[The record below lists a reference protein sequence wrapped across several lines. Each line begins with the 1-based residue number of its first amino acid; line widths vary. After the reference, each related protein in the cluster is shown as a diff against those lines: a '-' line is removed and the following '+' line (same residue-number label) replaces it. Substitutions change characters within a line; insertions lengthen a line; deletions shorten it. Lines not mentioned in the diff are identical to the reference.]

1 MPKSLKVIIDYIAI
15 ILAITTF
22 VLSFVAPEWEY
33 LNILTKATAI
43 GCVCYVIYAVYL
55 FCQKPLFDWHLINGN
70 FLLKVLYLAI
80 AMPFTLT
87 MVIGWGAFDSKE
99 LVYSSN
105 LYTPQSKQ
113 EIKNHVIEGNICI
126 NDSTHTAKFE
136 YSSIETTDATLPD
149 SIKQKQSNPSLF
161 WSVYTQFI
169 DPGNQHMSTTTAGR
183 NWAALVAIFGVFL
196 LNGLLVSSIIGSIDT
211 RKGKWFKGEIKYP
224 GFLRRK
230 KHYIIIGGNDMSIG
244 IVKQLL
250 AKIYSKCTL
259 EKPYILIQTSRDV
272 EAFRRELFSA
282 LTKREQ
288 QRVIIYYGNRNSDED
303 IKALCLSQAQEV
315 YILGEEAR
323 TDDNESYHDT
333 MNMNCLKLISN
344 NLKGTNNFNESNK
357 LTCRVMFEYQTS
369 FNIIQVTDID
379 AAKIKFIPFNYYEMW
394 AQNVL
399 ICQELKNWENC
410 KYLPLEGFEGIKPT
424 DSNYAHLVIVGMSR
438 MGIAMAIEAAHLAHY
453 PNYSEEKKIRTK
465 ITFIDKNAAEEKEFF
480 IGRFKEMFNLAHW
493 RYGEVDENNGLVW
506 CKHHIPTGH
515 DYLGGD
521 FLDIEWEFINSS
533 IVESATQQ
541 YLASIAANKN
551 AKLTIAI
558 CYPENTRAIAAA
570 TYMPDEIYKSDS
582 TLQVLV
588 YQRLNDDLLSQ
599 INQNNRYCGKL
610 KAFGIVSMCYNSSL
624 VEISE
629 EIASKI
635 GARYNQY
642 TWDTIKQRYAGKGL
656 IEEDY
661 ENLSGYLFNDKDY
674 NKEQIIEECNT
685 WMSKHHSTAEYA
697 TLKESL
703 KELNNKIKNSYRK
716 NATDDTNLAS
726 ATKQS
731 GGKSKAAKMWSDQY
745 NIYSMWT
752 KFRCVATNGTTAFDP
767 MHDEF
772 DGQALKALGQ
782 AEHNR
787 WVTEQL
793 LLRYR
798 PLNKEEQE
806 KAKVP
811 SLYSSTKQKAIY
823 KKAFAHLDI
832 CSNEI
837 LDSIDYN
844 MSNLDQELIGI
855 LPKAYRA
862 YLAKKQ

>member
-15 ILAITTF
+15 IVAITTF

-43 GCVCYVIYAVYL
+43 GSVCYVIYAVYL

-70 FLLKVLYLAI
+70 FLLKVIYLVI
-80 AMPFTLT
+80 ATPFALA
-87 MVIGWGAFDSKE
+87 MLIGGSAFDSKE
-99 LVYSSN
+99 LIFDTY
-105 LYTPQSKQ
+105 LYTPHVEQ

-126 NDSTHTAKFE
+126 NDSTHAAKFE
-136 YSSIETTDATLPD
+136 YSSIEETNSTLPD
-149 SIKQKQSNPSLF
+149 SIMQKQSDPSLF
-161 WSVYTQFI
+161 WSVYSHFI

-183 NWAALVAIFGVFL
+183 NWAALVAILGVFL
-196 LNGLLVSSIIGSIDT
+196 LNGLLVSSIIGCIDT
-211 RKGKWFKGEIKYP
+211 RKEKWFKGEIKYP

-250 AKIYSKCTL
+250 ARIYSKFSFTR
-259 EKPYILIQTSRDV
+259 PYILIQTSRDV
-272 EAFRRELFSA
+272 EKFRRELFST
-282 LTKREQ
+282 LTKEEQ
-288 QRVIIYYGNRNSDED
+288 QRVIIYYGNRNSEKE
-303 IKALCLSQAQEV
+303 IKELCLGQTLEV

-323 TDDNESYHDT
+323 ADDSESYHDT
-333 MNMNCLKLISN
+333 MNMNCLKLMSN
-344 NLKGTNNFNESNK
+344 SLQGIKKFNKSNQ
-357 LTCRVMFEYQTS
+357 LICRVMFEYQTS

-379 AAKIKFIPFNYYEMW
+379 GEKIKFIPFNYYEMW

-399 ICQELKNWENC
+399 ICQELKNKENC
-410 KYLPLEGFEGIKPT
+410 KYLPLEGFEGIKQA
-424 DSNYAHLVIVGMSR
+424 DNDYAHLVIVGMTR
-438 MGIAMAIEAAHLAHY
+438 MGIAMAIEAAHVAHY
-453 PNYSEEKKIRTK
+453 PNYSEERKIRTK

-493 RYGEVDENNGLVW
+493 RYGEIDEKNGLVW
-506 CKHHIPTGH
+506 CKQHIPTEY

-533 IVESATQQ
+533 IVESPTQQ
-541 YLASIAANKN
+541 YLADIAANKN
-551 AKLTIAI
+551 AKMTIAI
-558 CYPENTRAIAAA
+558 CHPENTRAIAAA
-570 TYMPDEIYKSDS
+570 TYMPDSIYQSNS

-610 KAFGIVSMCYNSSL
+610 KAFGMASMCYNTSL

-629 EIASKI
+629 DIAGKI
-635 GARYNQY
+635 GVSYDQY

-661 ENLSGYLFNDKDY
+661 DNLSGHLFNNKDY

-716 NATDDTNLAS
+716 NATGDTNLAS

-731 GGKSKAAKMWSDQY
+731 DGKSKAAKMWSNQY

-752 KFRCVATNGTTAFDP
+752 KFRCVATNGTNTFDP
-767 MHDEF
+767 RLNDFDE
-772 DGQALKALGQ
+772 QTLKVLGE

-787 WVTEQL
+787 WLTEQL

-798 PLNKEEQE
+798 PLSKEEQE
-806 KAKVP
+806 KAQVP
-811 SLYSSTKQKAIY
+811 DLYSSSKQKGTY
-823 KKAFAHLDI
+823 KKVFAHLDI

-837 LDSIDYN
+837 LNSIDYN
-844 MSNLDQELIGI
+844 MSKLDQKLIEI
-855 LPKAYRA
+855 LPQAYRA
-862 YLAKKQ
+862 YLAKK

>member
-15 ILAITTF
+15 IVAITTF

-43 GCVCYVIYAVYL
+43 GSVCYVIYAVYL

-70 FLLKVLYLAI
+70 FLLKVIYLVI
-80 AMPFTLT
+80 ATPFALA
-87 MVIGWGAFDSKE
+87 MLIGGSAFDSKE
-99 LVYSSN
+99 LIFDTY
-105 LYTPQSKQ
+105 LYTPHVEQ

-126 NDSTHTAKFE
+126 NDSTHAAKFE
-136 YSSIETTDATLPD
+136 YSSIEETNSTLPD
-149 SIKQKQSNPSLF
+149 SIMQKQSDPSLF
-161 WSVYTQFI
+161 WSVYSHFI

-183 NWAALVAIFGVFL
+183 NWAALVAILGVFL
-196 LNGLLVSSIIGSIDT
+196 LNGLLVSSIIGCIDT
-211 RKGKWFKGEIKYP
+211 RKEKWFKGEIKYP

-250 AKIYSKCTL
+250 ARIYSKFSFTR
-259 EKPYILIQTSRDV
+259 PYILIQTSRDV
-272 EAFRRELFSA
+272 EKFRRELFST
-282 LTKREQ
+282 LTKEEQ
-288 QRVIIYYGNRNSDED
+288 QRVIIYYGNRNSEKE
-303 IKALCLSQAQEV
+303 IKELCLGQALEV

-323 TDDNESYHDT
+323 ADDSESYHDT
-333 MNMNCLKLISN
+333 MNMNCLKLMSN
-344 NLKGTNNFNESNK
+344 SLQGIKKFNKSNQ
-357 LTCRVMFEYQTS
+357 LICRVMFEYQTS

-379 AAKIKFIPFNYYEMW
+379 GEKIKFIPFNYYEMW

-399 ICQELKNWENC
+399 ICQELKNKENC
-410 KYLPLEGFEGIKPT
+410 KYLPLEGFEGIKQA
-424 DSNYAHLVIVGMSR
+424 DNDYAHLVIVGMTR
-438 MGIAMAIEAAHLAHY
+438 MGIAMAIEAAHVAHY
-453 PNYSEEKKIRTK
+453 PNYSEERKIRTK

-493 RYGEVDENNGLVW
+493 RYGEIDEKNGLVW
-506 CKHHIPTGH
+506 CKQHIPTEY

-533 IVESATQQ
+533 IVESPTQQ
-541 YLASIAANKN
+541 YLADIAANKN
-551 AKLTIAI
+551 AKMTIAI
-558 CYPENTRAIAAA
+558 CHPENTRAIAAA
-570 TYMPDEIYKSDS
+570 TYMPDSIYQSNS

-610 KAFGIVSMCYNSSL
+610 KAFGMASMCYNTSL

-629 EIASKI
+629 DIAGKI
-635 GARYNQY
+635 GVSYDQY

-661 ENLSGYLFNDKDY
+661 DNLSGHLFNNKDY

-716 NATDDTNLAS
+716 NATGDTNLAS

-731 GGKSKAAKMWSDQY
+731 DGKSKAAKMWSNQY

-752 KFRCVATNGTTAFDP
+752 KFRCVATNGTNTFDP
-767 MHDEF
+767 RLNDFDE
-772 DGQALKALGQ
+772 QTLKVLGE

-787 WVTEQL
+787 WLTEQL

-798 PLNKEEQE
+798 PLSKEEQE
-806 KAKVP
+806 KAQVP
-811 SLYSSTKQKAIY
+811 DLYSSSKQKGTY
-823 KKAFAHLDI
+823 KKVFAHLDI

-844 MSNLDQELIGI
+844 MSKLDQKLIEI
-855 LPKAYRA
+855 LPQAYRA
-862 YLAKKQ
+862 YLAKK